1 MDRRCWI
8 ILFVAQLSGGVS
20 ASNVYRCDDGGRLR
34 FSDRPCVA
42 GQEPLAIAA
51 PNTMETSAGDASLAR
66 DYDDD
71 IARRRKTQITSAG
84 PAEATAS
91 DPAAP
96 KKKEPRKKRSRGK
109 SGKGKS
115 KPSPP
120 SRDRAPAHIVQR
132 RK

>member
-1 MDRRCWI
+1 MDRR
-8 ILFVAQLSGGVS
+8 LFLIFVVAQLSAGAW

-42 GQEPLAIAA
+42 GQEPLAIAT

-71 IARRRKTQITSAG
+71 IARRRKSQVASAKPTEG
-84 PAEATAS
+84 TAS
-91 DPAAP
+91 ESEPL
-96 KKKEPRKKRSRGK
+96 KKKEPRKRKSRSK
-109 SGKGKS
+109 SGKGKA
-115 KPSPP
+115 KPSAP